1 MPERFLGV
9 ENATVAYGHGGA
21 RCQALSNLS
30 LSFEESRLTLVMGPS
45 GSGKTTL
52 LSVLGCLLSADQGSV
67 YVRGVEVNRLS
78 EGRRTEVRRR
88 HIGFIF
94 QAFRLFRSLSALDN
108 VKLAQ
113 EIEGRSG
120 GTEMADKLLLE
131 LGLEHKLHL
140 KPDALSGGEKQRVA
154 IARALVGNPS
164 ILLADEPTA
173 ALDSRAGQHICEILA
188 GLVEDQKRTVIVVS
202 HDPRWEKYSHRTVLL
217 RDGQLVQSR
226 DARGIGEP
234 TKN

>member
-9 ENATVAYGHGGA
+9 ENATVAYGHGCASG
-21 RCQALSNLS
+21 QALSNLS

-67 YVRGVEVNRLS
+67 YVRGVEVEWAS
-78 EGRRTEVRRR
+78 EGRRGPEVRRR

-94 QAFRLFRSLSALDN
+94 QAFRLFRSLPALDN

-173 ALDSRAGQHICEILA
+173 ALDSLQGS
-188 GLVEDQKRTVIVVS
+188 TF
-202 HDPRWEKYSHRTVLL
+202 
-217 RDGQLVQSR
+217 
-226 DARGIGEP
+226 ARSWPGW
-234 TKN
+234 